1 MTAATESP
9 EPVGE
14 LQPAQDYTSMS
25 REQLARILK
34 RAGGLRE
41 NIPDPEAFLKAWGAA
56 PKPTDPVPIDPEI
69 APEDL
74 SAVKDCEARH
84 PDFFPPGTPTSEKVK
99 HIKKIGKV
107 QADEKAER
115 VNNFQNLDRAVEA
128 ANAEREYVKTRDSL
142 TARAREIYRSG
153 EFVKYC
159 RETFRETWY
168 GDQHILDAVLLQAAA
183 LFVSNIST
191 GINLHVSGK
200 TQSGKSDAVRHALKF
215 LPDSLKYSGTFSR
228 LALYHSRKFHD
239 RMIVFSDDTV
249 FDPETASI
257 LRGILTAWEEG
268 SDRETMV
275 GKEWAT
281 VKVPKRLN
289 MILTSVE
296 SVSQETDD
304 GQDESRFLT
313 LEILR
318 DQETERVIRQFMQE
332 PKPDISG
339 NLEIIHAVWNIIP
352 ETDVTLQKTIERN
365 LPFREFARYLSLVKA
380 CALLHNR
387 TTTTEDDLRFV
398 DLLLQRSRPMIASD
412 IAGLTKN
419 EKAVMEFLKSRPEV
433 RSMKEIQQGLGIPLN
448 GVYRA
453 LRGRTGTVQN
463 PTGGLLMKERHVT
476 IVWLDGTREWGVQYV

>member
-1 MTAATESP
+1 MTDNTLLKEFQEYKARFP
-9 EPVGE
+9 EYF
-14 LQPAQDYTSMS
+14 PAD
-25 REQLARILK
+25 
-34 RAGGLRE
+34 
-41 NIPDPEAFLKAWGAA
+41 
-56 PKPTDPVPIDPEI
+56 
-69 APEDL
+69 APEEKQI
-74 SAVKDCEARH
+74 AVFQAIRARRQQETAQKQTQFAKLDEMTEA
-84 PDFFPPGTPTSEKVK
+84 V
-99 HIKKIGKV
+99 
-107 QADEKAER
+107 
-115 VNNFQNLDRAVEA
+115 
-128 ANAEREYVKTRDSL
+128 NAEREYVKTRESL
-142 TARAREIYRSG
+142 TTRAREIYQSG

-159 RETFRETWY
+159 RDTFEKTWY

-183 LFVSNIST
+183 LYVSNISS
-191 GINLHVSGK
+191 GINLHISGK

-228 LALYHSRKFHD
+228 LALYHSKKFHN
-239 RMIVFSDDTV
+239 RMIVFSDDTT

-268 SDRETMV
+268 SDRETMA
-275 GKEWAT
+275 GKEWVT

-296 SVSQETDD
+296 SVSRETDD

-313 LEILR
+313 LDILR
-318 DQETERVIRQFMQE
+318 DTESDRAIRRFMQQ
-332 PKPDISG
+332 PKSDISG
-339 NLEIIHAVWNIIP
+339 NIAIIQTTWEIIP
-352 ETDVTLQKTIERN
+352 ETEVSLHRVIERE

-398 DLLLQRSRPMIASD
+398 DMLLQRSRPMIAGD

-419 EKAVMEFLKSRPEV
+419 EKAVMDFLKTRPEV

-448 GVYRA
+448 AVYRA
-453 LRGRTGTVQN
+453 LRGRVGTFQS

-476 IVWLDGTREWGVQYV
+476 LAWLDGVREWGIQYV